1 MDTVFFFKFKKQ
13 NKKGWIH
20 NLKNGRRLI
29 LVNILHIVI
38 VDVFAQVTRSRNKIW
53 SNSQT
58 MKVQTMIYYPYVHR
72 YFIDILKI
80 SEMHKTRY

>member
-38 VDVFAQVTRSRNKIW
+38 VDVFAQVTRSRNKI
-53 SNSQT
+53 
-58 MKVQTMIYYPYVHR
+58 
-72 YFIDILKI
+72 
-80 SEMHKTRY
+80 